1 MRNGVGH
8 MFLEDMDD
16 ESSAERSTDE
26 YDFVSEVYSYLPV
39 AHHIARAMLMNDF
52 GPGGLVQ
59 VVFSLK
65 GNGQ

>member
-1 MRNGVGH
+1 
-8 MFLEDMDD
+8 MDD

-59 VVFSLK
+59 VVFSLE